1 MSEAVYQFTESNF
14 DSEVINSEKP
24 VLVDFWAVWCGPC
37 KLITPEIEKL
47 AEEKQ
52 NELKVGRLNVDDN
65 RDTAIKYGINSIPTL
80 LLFKNG
86 EVVRELIGAMSKDKI
101 LTEISQ
107 FL

>member
-1 MSEAVYQFTESNF
+1 MSETVHQFTESNF

-52 NELKVGRLNVDDN
+52 NELKVGKLNVDDN

-86 EVVRELIGAMSKDKI
+86 EVVKELIGAMSKDKI

>member
-1 MSEAVYQFTESNF
+1 MSEAIFQLTDSNF
-14 DSEVINSEKP
+14 EDEVISSEKP

-37 KLITPEIEKL
+37 KMIAPELKKL
-47 AEEKQ
+47 SEEKSG
-52 NELKVGRLNVDDN
+52 ELKIGRLNVDDN
-65 RDTAIKYGINSIPTL
+65 RDIAIKYGISSIPTL

-86 EVVRELIGAMSKDKI
+86 EVVKKLIGAMSKDKI